1 MKIAEYF
8 KELEKHDWYY
18 NYSDDH
24 SVWRKGNENTKRLQA
39 IAQEQPILGRMY
51 TEYSVWI
58 FSDLETREKG
68 IPPKVEDYI
77 F

>member
-51 TEYSVWI
+51 TEYSTWI

>member
-1 MKIAEYF
+1 MEIAEYF
-8 KELEKHDWYY
+8 KELQKHDWYY

-24 SVWRKGNENTKRLQA
+24 RAWVKGNENTKRLQA
-39 IAQEQPILGRMY
+39 IAQEKPILGRMY
-51 TEYSVWI
+51 TEYSTWI

-68 IPPKVEDYI
+68 TPPKVEDYI